1 MVNSWLITYSNKL
14 LPINNHMFD
23 HMTNHWYLDDQIR
36 KILLLWYRKLQK
48 HVPFLRVGN
57 YSMPDFHFF
66 SQRVFRRPFA
76 ELHLGGFQV
85 EPKDLIDLR
94 GQFPGGCDDGG
105 PHHELQAAGA
115 AAHALRQGAAHDLE
129 SGDQKGQG
137 RPWARAGLAIR
148 LIGPWWPWE
157 KPLENTEIWG
167 TNCWASCSDG
177 ILGTNFDKWSH
188 IFLTKKMHL
197 DISVTN
203 KHSSPPPRHLFAS
216 ATGGWWWLALASS
229 AWSPSAQWSAVCPAA
244 TRGVRRPS
252 HSMWYHEMI
261 QFKSAQ
267 KALGNWPVKWGP
279 ECSRADLN
287 KTQLRQGMHSTLLV
301 HLWHL

>member
-1 MVNSWLITYSNKL
+1 MVNSWIITYSNKL

-105 PHHELQAAGA
+105 PHHELQAARA

-129 SGDQKGQG
+129 SGDQEGQG
-137 RPWARAGLAIR
+137 LPWARAGLAIR

-177 ILGTNFDKWSH
+177 IWGTNFELSH
-188 IFLTKKMHL
+188 IFLTKKRGPG
-197 DISVTN
+197 
-203 KHSSPPPRHLFAS
+203 K
-216 ATGGWWWLALASS
+216 
-229 AWSPSAQWSAVCPAA
+229 SPSQTNTARLHRDVSLLQQQGDGDGLHWRHPLEAHLRNEALCALQ
-244 TRGVRRPS
+244 R
-252 HSMWYHEMI
+252 HE
-261 QFKSAQ
+261 
-267 KALGNWPVKWGP
+267 V
-279 ECSRADLN
+279 
-287 KTQLRQGMHSTLLV
+287 
-301 HLWHL
+301 